1 MTKLPEKTIPISE
14 LKQQL
19 LNELAHLASA
29 NRALKHGHGP
39 KMEWLPVAKGI
50 ENIVG
55 IIRKLQARGEKIS
68 IPIKLDALSPDM
80 RTMLELNPTVGKFFE
95 QAALKEE
102 LLKKHGHE
110 KLKQYRTRK
119 RKLPSPRLP
128 KKKPF

>member
-29 NRALKHGHGP
+29 NRALKDGHGP
-39 KMEWLPVAKGI
+39 KMEQLPVAKGI
-50 ENIVG
+50 ERIVK
-55 IIRKLQARGEKIS
+55 IVSQLQARGEKIS
-68 IPIKLDALSPDM
+68 IPIKLDALSHDM
-80 RTMLELNPTVGKFFE
+80 RTMLELDQTVGRFFE

-110 KLKQYRTRK
+110 KLRQFRTRK
-119 RKLPSPRLP
+119 KRLPRPRLP
-128 KKKPF
+128 